1 MITIVLADDHQIL
14 RQGVRT
20 LLEMEPD
27 FRVVGEAVD
36 GLEACHQ
43 IREWKPDVAVLDLM
57 MDGLDGIKT
66 TRWINEHFPQTF
78 VVVLSMYATECYV
91 LEALR
96 AGAKA
101 YVLKQCTSDDLATAI
116 REVVAG
122 NKYVSPPISKVALKI
137 YEEQEPP
144 LASLTARE
152 RDIFHFAAQGLTNAD
167 IARRLFIS
175 PRTVECHRARMM
187 RKLGLHRQA
196 ELLLYAIGQ
205 GVPLEQIP
213 IRISL
218 DPAAA
223 RAN

>member
-1 MITIVLADDHQIL
+1 MQTKDMKSQVRDYWDKESCGAGKAESEKFS
-14 RQGVRT
+14 RQYFEEIEQYR
-20 LLEMEPD
+20 
-27 FRVVGEAVD
+27 
-36 GLEACHQ
+36 
-43 IREWKPDVAVLDLM
+43 
-57 MDGLDGIKT
+57 
-66 TRWINEHFPQTF
+66 
-78 VVVLSMYATECYV
+78 YATEPEIFSFAQFTRFRDQKV
-91 LEALR
+91 LEVGIGAATDFMQWVR

-137 YEEQEPP
+137 YEDQEPP
-144 LASLTARE
+144 LATLTARE
-152 RDIFHFAAQGLTNAD
+152 RDIFHFAAQGLTNAE

-196 ELLLYAIGQ
+196 ELLLYAIGL
-205 GVPLEQIP
+205 GIPREQIP
-213 IRISL
+213 VRISL

-223 RAN
+223 PAN